1 MQSTGERDRSV
12 GLVTHDLINKLSAI
26 VGNCDLLLD
35 TAEEGTEQAR
45 RLNLILD
52 MANATAAELKRLHHQ
67 LMGRTR
73 STDEQRGNVA

>member
-1 MQSTGERDRSV
+1 MQSAGQRDRSV

-35 TAEEGTEQAR
+35 TAQAGTEQAR

-52 MANATAAELKRLHHQ
+52 MANATAAELKKLHHQ
-67 LMGRTR
+67 LTKQIR
-73 STDEQRGNVA
+73 STDEQHGNVA